1 MAGEVGN
8 KVPATSGSLL
18 NSEVEEANQ
27 GILGAD
33 LSSGGEDHQE
43 DEELHSPELYCRFGL
58 RPGMIPVPVQIPVSS
73 NTGIMEGILEPE
85 QERTP
90 KQGSG
95 YVTLSDEPRL
105 QETKSS
111 GMISGCH
118 SNQRVSVSGSSGS
131 SGGAANGYVP
141 HRQFEK
147 RDALALSQTAYQD
160 YAKVFPP
167 VTDDASTSTNV

>member
-1 MAGEVGN
+1 MAGELGN
-8 KVPATSGSLL
+8 KIPTSGSLL
-18 NSEVEEANQ
+18 TTEVEEENQ
-27 GILGAD
+27 GNLGAD
-33 LSSGGEDHQE
+33 LSSGGEDHHE
-43 DEELHSPELYCRFGL
+43 DEEFHSPEFYCRFGL
-58 RPGMIPVPVQIPVSS
+58 HPGMIPVPVQMPLSS

-85 QERTP
+85 QERTTP

-105 QETKSS
+105 QEAKSS

-118 SNQRVSVSGSSGS
+118 NDRRVSVSGSSG
-131 SGGAANGYVP
+131 AASGYVP

-160 YAKVFPP
+160 YTKVFLPNI
-167 VTDDASTSTNV
+167 DDASTSTSV